1 MNINFVSWN
10 VQGMGHP
17 IKRGK
22 VFAHLKSLSADI
34 IFLQETH
41 IRPNEQQR
49 LRANWISRIHQA
61 TFSSKARGVAI
72 LFKKSISFHSHSV
85 ITDPAGRYIIVSGCI
100 NNFPITCVNVYGP
113 NMDDPA
119 FFRRLFGLIPE
130 TSTTNVIIAGD
141 FNCYLDSYLDR
152 SSSQVPPT
160 IQSVGG
166 LNALIKSMN
175 FVDVWRL
182 LNPTGRDYSF
192 FSHVHKTYSPID
204 YFIIDSKLI
213 QGVVHSKYHN
223 ILISDHSPVLLSLSL
238 SLPKVQYCWRFNP
251 HLLTDK
257 QFSSFLIDRLSEFL
271 ETNDNG
277 EVSDSCLWETWK
289 VVMRGHIIAFESSRK
304 KERRKRLSEIES
316 ILPSLEQVFRQ
327 SKAQSDLTA
336 ILKLK
341 YEYNSILSDQVSN
354 LLLKLKQKQ
363 FELSDKADSLLA
375 RQLKGAQ
382 ASRAIHQ
389 IRVRNGDLVTH
400 PKEIND
406 CFAEFYRQLYS
417 SNCSEMSEVG
427 HSFLNKVNFPKIS
440 DSAKK
445 ELEEPFNLCE
455 VLEAIN
461 SLAKGKATG
470 PDGYGV
476 EFYKA
481 NASVLAPL
489 LIRMLNHSIELEK
502 FPDSLY
508 EAYVC
513 LLRKKDRDD
522 TVPTIYRP
530 ISLLNCDQKV
540 IAKILT
546 IRLNKHI
553 DSIIHSDQTGF
564 IPGRFSFCNLRRLL
578 NILYN
583 NQSKKI

>member
-1 MNINFVSWN
+1 MGKSCCSAWGGGFGKVLMFFNCSLLHQLLIVLKSSGLIKPGGLSKNVCLIVILMIVKNEEMNINFVSWN

-192 FSHVHKTYSPID
+192 FSHVHKTYSRID

-489 LIRMLNHSIELEK
+489 LIRMLNHSIELES
-502 FPDSLY
+502 SL
-508 EAYVC
+508 
-513 LLRKKDRDD
+513 
-522 TVPTIYRP
+522 
-530 ISLLNCDQKV
+530 
-540 IAKILT
+540 
-546 IRLNKHI
+546 
-553 DSIIHSDQTGF
+553 
-564 IPGRFSFCNLRRLL
+564 
-578 NILYN
+578 ILYM
-583 NQSKKI
+583 KHTCVF

>member
-192 FSHVHKTYSPID
+192 FSHVHKTYSRID

-213 QGVVHSKYHN
+213 QGVHSKYHN

-363 FELSDKADSLLA
+363 FELIMKS
-375 RQLKGAQ
+375 G
-382 ASRAIHQ
+382 
-389 IRVRNGDLVTH
+389 
-400 PKEIND
+400 
-406 CFAEFYRQLYS
+406 
-417 SNCSEMSEVG
+417 
-427 HSFLNKVNFPKIS
+427 
-440 DSAKK
+440 
-445 ELEEPFNLCE
+445 
-455 VLEAIN
+455 
-461 SLAKGKATG
+461 
-470 PDGYGV
+470 
-476 EFYKA
+476 
-481 NASVLAPL
+481 
-489 LIRMLNHSIELEK
+489 
-502 FPDSLY
+502 
-508 EAYVC
+508 
-513 LLRKKDRDD
+513 
-522 TVPTIYRP
+522 
-530 ISLLNCDQKV
+530 
-540 IAKILT
+540 
-546 IRLNKHI
+546 
-553 DSIIHSDQTGF
+553 
-564 IPGRFSFCNLRRLL
+564 
-578 NILYN
+578 
-583 NQSKKI
+583 